1 MQLCY
6 ADYLTMVRHPGYTEA
21 VIRNPW
27 DTLRVLHTYLL
38 VDRDNPLPD
47 SLPDGTVV
55 RTPIRHALVYSSVH
69 CSLLAEMD
77 AKEAVGGVCD
87 RSYISL
93 PFVQEGCKAGRIVD
107 AGNSM
112 NPDIEKVMEMHPDA
126 ILLSPFENSGGYGRI
141 EKLDIPLIECADY
154 METSPLGRAE
164 WVLFFGALVGKD
176 AEADSIFREVESNYL
191 ALKAKVGGI
200 KERKTMFSELKSSSA
215 WYVPGGNS
223 TSARLYSD
231 AGARYVFADLR
242 QGGSVPLAFETVLDE
257 AQHADFW
264 LIKYNQPKDK
274 TYAELKRD
282 YEPYSHFDA
291 YRNRQVYGCNTGRIP
306 FYEETPFH
314 PDRLLN
320 DLIHIFYPETEDGY
334 VPVYFSKLTE

>member
-93 PFVQEGCKAGRIVD
+93 PFVQKGCEAGRIVD

-191 ALKAKVGGI
+191 TLKAKVGGI

-257 AQHADFW
+257 AQHTDFW